1 MDVVN
6 AWWPNAQ
13 FLVSR
18 LPVLFRLKLFS
29 KPLIT
34 PAVPLSLKTAAY
46 EVKTADTLD
55 EIHQVLALRFEVFF
69 QEFSTRKLSL
79 SLFPYDIDLHD
90 FHCDHLIVKDTAT
103 GQVVACYRLQASSAA
118 KRGRHFYSESEF
130 DLTAFLATEGTKVEL
145 GRACVHRDY
154 RRGPVISL
162 LWKGLMSYAKKSGAR
177 YLFGC
182 SSLTR
187 REFTQ
192 LPHVLGWLAE
202 REALLGPELQIH
214 VRPEF
219 SSTGLDLVRELPPE
233 SAIDPRA
240 VSSLLGMY
248 VMAGARVSP
257 AVAYDRE
264 MDCLDLLTVIDLT
277 QVPAAFERRFGA

>member
-6 AWWPNAQ
+6 AWWLNTQ
-13 FLVSR
+13 FVVAR
-18 LPVLFRLKLFS
+18 LPFLFRLKLFS
-29 KPLIT
+29 KKLIT
-34 PAVPLSLKTAAY
+34 PAIALSIETNAY

-69 QEFSTRKLSL
+69 REFSTQKLTL

-90 FHCDHLIVKDTAT
+90 FHCDHLIVKDKVR
-103 GQVVACYRLQASSAA
+103 GVVVACYRLQASSAG
-118 KRGRHFYSESEF
+118 KRGSRFYSEGEF
-130 DLTAFLATEGTKVEL
+130 DLGDFLRSSDEKVEL

-187 REFTQ
+187 GEFKN
-192 LPHVLGWLAE
+192 LPHVLTWLQE
-202 REALLGPELQIH
+202 RGALIDDLRISVQS
-214 VRPEF
+214 EF
-219 SSTGLDLVRELPPE
+219 SSAGLELERELPEGTPV
-233 SAIDPRA
+233 DPKA

-257 AVAYDRE
+257 EVAYDRE

-277 QVPAAFERRFGA
+277 QVPAAFERRFSA

>member
-6 AWWPNAQ
+6 AWWLNTQ
-13 FLVSR
+13 FVLAR
-18 LPVLFRLKLFS
+18 LPFLFRLKLSS
-29 KPLIT
+29 KKLLT
-34 PAVPLSLKTAAY
+34 PAVPLSLETNTY

-69 QEFSTRKLSL
+69 REFSTQKLTL

-90 FHCDHLIVKDTAT
+90 FHCDHLIVKEKAS
-103 GQVVACYRLQASSAA
+103 GVVVACYRLQASTAS
-118 KRGRHFYSESEF
+118 KRGSRFYSEGEF
-130 DLTAFLATEGTKVEL
+130 DLGEFLELPGDKVEL

-187 REFTQ
+187 GEFTN
-192 LPHVLGWLAE
+192 LPHVLAWLTE
-202 REALLGPELQIH
+202 RGALIDDLRLS

-219 SSTGLDLVRELPPE
+219 SSEGLELVRALPE
-233 SAIDPRA
+233 GAAVDPRA

-248 VMAGARVSP
+248 VLAGAKVGP
-257 AVAYDRE
+257 EVAYDRE

-277 QVPAAFERRFGA
+277 QVPASFERRFGA

>member
-6 AWWPNAQ
+6 SWWLNTQ
-13 FLVSR
+13 FVVTR
-18 LPVLFRLKLFS
+18 LPFLFRLKLFS
-29 KPLIT
+29 KKLIT
-34 PAVPLSLKTAAY
+34 PAIALSLETNSY
-46 EVKTADTLD
+46 EVKTADTLE

-69 QEFSTRKLSL
+69 REFSTHKLSI

-90 FHCDHLIVKDTAT
+90 FHCDHLIVKEKAS
-103 GQVVACYRLQASSAA
+103 GRVVACYRLQASSVA
-118 KRGRHFYSESEF
+118 KRGKRFYSEGEF
-130 DLTAFLATEGTKVEL
+130 DLDHFLQCSGEKVEL

-187 REFTQ
+187 GEFKN
-192 LPHVLGWLAE
+192 LPHVLAWLSQ
-202 REALLGPELQIH
+202 RGALLEDLRISVQSEYSCQGLPLQ
-214 VRPEF
+214 
-219 SSTGLDLVRELPPE
+219 RELPTGQE
-233 SAIDPRA
+233 LDPKA

-248 VMAGARVSP
+248 VMAGAKVSP
-257 AVAYDRE
+257 EIAYDQE

-277 QVPAAFERRFGA
+277 QVPASFERRFGA